1 MLYHQRLF
9 RSQWCDLL
17 ELLFYSSLPATYS
30 SPIAPYLSFGQAGCH
45 NSTCAL
51 LLFFAEHQEAMQEPK
66 LSVLDMV
73 SMLKFQKLGTELI
86 N

>member
-9 RSQWCDLL
+9 KSQWCDLL
-17 ELLFYSSLPATYS
+17 ELLFYFSVPATYS
-30 SPIAPYLSFGQAGCH
+30 SPIAPSLSFSQAGCH

-51 LLFFAEHQEAMQEPK
+51 PLFFFAEHQEAMQERT

-73 SMLKFQKLGTELI
+73 SMLKFEKLG